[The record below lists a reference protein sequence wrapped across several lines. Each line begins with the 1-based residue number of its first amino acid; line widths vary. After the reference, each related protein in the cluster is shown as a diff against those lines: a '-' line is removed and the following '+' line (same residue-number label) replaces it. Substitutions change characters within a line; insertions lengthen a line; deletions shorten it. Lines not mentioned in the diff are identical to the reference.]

1 MSSPQDEFRQW
12 FRVTVHVMLAPGK
25 RPFDTVPP
33 WAGDGLSNGDGG
45 PGLSAEQED
54 RCGMFPQNQ
63 LVPVPP
69 LVVFLFFFKPFI
81 SPGKSH

>member
-1 MSSPQDEFRQW
+1 
-12 FRVTVHVMLAPGK
+12 MLAPGK

-69 LVVFLFFFKPFI
+69 LVVFFVFFYLYFTRKVPLAVYRPGILFPL
-81 SPGKSH
+81 